1 MGHWRRHFRERS
13 TPSLSVL
20 WLQYSSLR
28 SARDELHR
36 KAQTLPMSEL
46 EQMLFEQEEL
56 EPILLELDTKAMQ
69 IAKAHGSRQD
79 EIRIKAEVL
88 MDYID
93 MTEGD
98 AVRELALS
106 LCSAILAAPNINR
119 N

>member
-1 MGHWRRHFRERS
+1 
-13 TPSLSVL
+13 
-20 WLQYSSLR
+20 
-28 SARDELHR
+28 
-36 KAQTLPMSEL
+36 MSEL
-46 EQMLFEQEEL
+46 EQMVFEQVKL

-69 IAKAHGSRQD
+69 IAKSHGSRQD

-98 AVRELALS
+98 AVRELTLS
-106 LCSAILAAPNINR
+106 LCSAILAATAFNR